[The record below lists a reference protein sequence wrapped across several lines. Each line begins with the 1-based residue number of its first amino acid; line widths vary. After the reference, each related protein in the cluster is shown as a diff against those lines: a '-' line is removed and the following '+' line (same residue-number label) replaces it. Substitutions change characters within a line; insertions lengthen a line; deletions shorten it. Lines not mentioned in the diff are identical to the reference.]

1 MDGEKPDILIDRR
14 ANMDLFCVKKDYTIL
29 EAIDRIEAA
38 KNRAV
43 IVLNE
48 RDSVIGVL
56 SQGDIIRALI
66 SGKDLRARIESLIRP
81 NFFYIKDYDMRRA
94 YEIFKKFELTILPVV
109 DDDFHLKSVITI
121 SDIYRYID
129 NE

>member
-1 MDGEKPDILIDRR
+1 
-14 ANMDLFCVKKDYTIL
+14 MDLFCVKKDYTIL

>member
-1 MDGEKPDILIDRR
+1 M
-14 ANMDLFCVKKDYTIL
+14 NTFCIKKDYTII
-29 EAIDRIEAA
+29 EAIERIDSS

-48 RDSVIGVL
+48 NKVVIGVL

-66 SGKDLRARIESLIRP
+66 AGKDLFARIDGIVRP
-81 NFFYIKDYDMRRA
+81 NFLYIKENDIKKA
-94 YEIFKKFELTILPVV
+94 YKLFCQFEITILPVV
-109 DDDFHLKSVITI
+109 DDSFKLKSVITMK
-121 SDIYRYID
+121 DIYRYIN